1 MEVISCI
8 LYSGH
13 SRLIIAGYIDYVI
26 NHYGSSSILVFDGY
40 STVSTKATEQLRRT
54 KKSTSSDI
62 FFDQNMQTTTSQA
75 AFLTNNHNKKRLI
88 VIIKQVGIQ
97 V

>member
-1 MEVISCI
+1 MCK
-8 LYSGH
+8 
-13 SRLIIAGYIDYVI
+13 GYIDYVI
-26 NHYGSSSILVFDGY
+26 KHYESSSIHVFDGY
-40 STVSTKATEQLRRT
+40 STISTKASEQLRKK

-75 AFLTNNHNKKRLI
+75 AFLSNNHNKKYLI
-88 VIIKQVGIQ
+88 DMVIDMIKQVGVQ